1 MLCWLHRL
9 SIGFGMIFGLLF
21 PSSQQIP
28 EFANQQAIESEKTAH
43 RRSLENGYFWAPAK
57 HKQAINYSLVA
68 FDYDLRCCVST
79 N

>member
-1 MLCWLHRL
+1 M
-9 SIGFGMIFGLLF
+9 SFGLYSL
-21 PSSQQIP
+21 SRQQIP
-28 EFANQQAIESEKTAH
+28 EIASHQGIESEKQRIEDHPKVDIFGT
-43 RRSLENGYFWAPAK
+43 STK